1 MRIVGRE
8 TALGRG
14 ENVER
19 AMLQHRPMAS
29 ENKIV
34 IPDLEMNVQ
43 FDSHGEDAVSLSSS
57 LSSLSSAFS
66 TSEEK
71 VSGCPEQRPSLLLS
85 LRRMTR
91 YLRRS
96 KDG

>member
-43 FDSHGEDAVSLSSS
+43 FDSNGEDAVCLSSI
-57 LSSLSSAFS
+57 FS
-66 TSEEK
+66 TSSEEK

>member
-1 MRIVGRE
+1 MRFVGRE

-43 FDSHGEDAVSLSSS
+43 FDSNGEDAVSLSSIFFYFFRRKGVW
-57 LSSLSSAFS
+57 LSGAKTKLASVFAQDDQIPS
-66 TSEEK
+66 T
-71 VSGCPEQRPSLLLS
+71 
-85 LRRMTR
+85 
-91 YLRRS
+91 
-96 KDG
+96 